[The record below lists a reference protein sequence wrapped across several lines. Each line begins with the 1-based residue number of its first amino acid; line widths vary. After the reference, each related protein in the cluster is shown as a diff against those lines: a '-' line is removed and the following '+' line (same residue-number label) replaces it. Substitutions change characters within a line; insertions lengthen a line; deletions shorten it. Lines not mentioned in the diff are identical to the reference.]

1 METYEDSLENLKNAW
16 GIGFMKT
23 FPGIAM
29 ERNDIPEEI
38 DVEKARYLLSVDD
51 LLEEMLS

>member
-1 METYEDSLENLKNAW
+1 MKIHLKFEECMGNRFYEDFSRNRHGE
-16 GIGFMKT
+16 
-23 FPGIAM
+23 
-29 ERNDIPEEI
+29 NDIPEEI